1 MLCGVCERKGVE
13 SEMKPGKAI
22 IPCAGKRDG
31 LYYSPAPG
39 IYGSVTKCG
48 QCGHSVQHH
57 GLLRRVLPGYRAGYV
72 YVE

>member
-22 IPCAGKRDG
+22 IPCVGKRDG
-31 LYYSPAPG
+31 LYRSPAEG
-39 IYGSVTKCG
+39 CYGTVTKCG

-57 GLLRRVLPGYRAGYV
+57 GLLIRVSPMRISVCA
-72 YVE
+72 E